1 MTDPSKPLSPRPG
14 RTSEHSL
21 NTRQGPLTYT
31 AAAQWQLIYEN
42 EKPVA
47 ELFHVA
53 YQLSD
58 RPSAE
63 RPLTFVF
70 NGGPGAASAYL
81 HMGALGP
88 RRVYFHGHGGL
99 PKPPVQIVDNPETW
113 LSFTDLVFIDPVGT
127 GFSRRLPNAE
137 EKPQGQENSPEANSE
152 KAGATKPEK
161 KFWEVDQDLNTLGQF
176 IQNYLSAHHRW
187 LSPLFIAGESYG
199 GFRVAKLTRML
210 QDGFGIGLCGA
221 ILISPVMEFDLLFGT
236 DYTLTGWATAVPSMA
251 ASALHHGRVASTD
264 MATHIAQAET
274 FARQTLIPFLAMG
287 GTAPESTCQAV
298 YEQLAALTGL
308 PLSVVERHR
317 GRLDIAIFARELLRD
332 QQTIL
337 GLYDASVTAIDPFPD
352 RLLQEGTD
360 PTLEGIDRLFTGAI
374 NSHLRHTLGVD
385 TTLTYH
391 LLNFE
396 VFKAWGFTPDHDMK
410 QGFAG
415 SVDDLR
421 VGMTLNPH
429 LQVAISH
436 GLFDLVTPY
445 FSSTWLTDLMA
456 LHPTIQP
463 NLSLSHFRG
472 GHMFYTWD
480 ESRQQW
486 YQDMQRFY
494 RRAVS

>member
-1 MTDPSKPLSPRPG
+1 MTDPSTLPSPRPG
-14 RTSEHSL
+14 NTSEHTLS
-21 NTRQGPLTYT
+21 THQGFLTYT
-31 AAAQWQLIYEN
+31 ASAQWQLIYEN

-53 YQLSD
+53 YQLKD
-58 RPSAE
+58 PPSSN

-88 RRVYFHGHGGL
+88 QRVYFHSDGSL
-99 PKPPVQIVDNPETW
+99 PKPPVRVVDNPETW

-127 GFSRRLPNAE
+127 GFSRRLPNQE
-137 EKPQGQENSPEANSE
+137 EKVQVQEHGTEPSPE
-152 KAGATKPEK
+152 KAAESKPEK
-161 KFWEVDQDLNTLGQF
+161 KFWEVEQDLNTLGQF
-176 IQNYLSAHHRW
+176 IQNYLSSHHRW

-199 GFRVAKLTRML
+199 GFRVAKLTRKL
-210 QDGFGIGLCGA
+210 QEEFGIGLCGA
-221 ILISPVMEFDLLFGT
+221 ILISPVMEFELLFGT
-236 DYTLTGWATAVPSMA
+236 DYTLTGWAMAVPSMA
-251 ASALHHGRVASTD
+251 ASALHHGRVATTD
-264 MATHIAQAET
+264 MATHIARAET

-287 GTAPESTCQAV
+287 ATAPEATCQSV
-298 YEQLAALTGL
+298 YQQLAELTGL
-308 PLSVVERHR
+308 PLPVVQRHR
-317 GRLDIAIFARELLRD
+317 GRLDISVFARELLRG
-332 QQTIL
+332 QETIL
-337 GLYDASVTAIDPFPD
+337 GLYDASVTALDPFPD
-352 RLLQEGTD
+352 RLLHEGTD

-374 NSHLRHTLGVD
+374 NSHLRHTLGVE
-385 TTLTYH
+385 TPLTYH

-396 VFKAWGFTPDHDMK
+396 VFKAWGFTAGHDLK

-445 FSSTWLTDLMA
+445 FCSSWLTDLMA
-456 LHPTIQP
+456 LHPTLRL
-463 NLSLSHFRG
+463 NLSLSCFRG

-480 ESRQQW
+480 ESRQRW
-486 YQDMQRFY
+486 YGEMQSFY
-494 RRAVS
+494 QRVVN